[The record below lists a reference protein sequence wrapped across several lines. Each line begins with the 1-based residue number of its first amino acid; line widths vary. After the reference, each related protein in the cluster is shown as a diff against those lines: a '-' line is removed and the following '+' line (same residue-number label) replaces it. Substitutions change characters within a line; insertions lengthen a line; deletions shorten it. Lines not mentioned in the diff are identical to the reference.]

1 MGVYNVDK
9 LDGSLSLIAGRGQI
23 TQYSTVPTATV
34 DRLNE
39 IIQYVGTTT
48 SSYTNGYFYKCI
60 YDESVTPAVY
70 RWNNIQVQTGGG
82 TGTDNVV
89 EGYFNPANNLFYE
102 ESTYI
107 TPIIGASN
115 TLYVSLDTN
124 LLYRYANSIF
134 IRVDDVTVDS
144 DIVEGY
150 YNTTDGKF
158 YEESTYTTEITGET
172 GKIYISL
179 DTNVQYRYNGSNYV
193 TIGGSIPVASSSVL
207 GGVKVGTDLDID
219 ANGVLTTNLGL
230 VVSSN
235 KLCVRYSVDEP

>member
-1 MGVYNVDK
+1 MGVYKNNNGV
-9 LDGSLSLIAGRGQI
+9 LSPIATGVSKNAQVI
-23 TQYSTVPTATV
+23 ILPTASASNV
-34 DRLNE
+34 GE
-39 IIQYVGTTT
+39 IFQYIGNTTA
-48 SSYTNGYFYKCI
+48 SYTNGYFYKCVQSGAN
-60 YDESVTPAVY
+60 YLWT
-70 RWNNIQVQTGGG
+70 NIDVQTGGG
-82 TGTDNVV
+82 ASSDNVV
-89 EGYFNPANNLFYE
+89 EGYFNSTDNLFYE

-115 TLYVSLDTN
+115 VIYVSLDTD
-124 LLYRYANSIF
+124 LLYRYNGSIF
-134 IRVDDVTVDS
+134 IRVDEVTVDS

-179 DTNVQYRYNGSNYV
+179 DTNIQYRYDGSSYV

-207 GGVKVGTDLDID
+207 GGVKVGSDMQID

-230 VVSSN
+230 VVSN
-235 KLCVRYSVDEP
+235 GKLCVLHDVTTP

>member
-1 MGVYNVDK
+1 MSVNVVSPST
-9 LDGSLSLIAGRGQI
+9 GALSPIASRGQFI
-23 TQYSTVPTATV
+23 QYSVMPTPSV
-34 DRLNE
+34 DIVNK
-39 IIQYVGTTT
+39 IVQYIGTTT
-48 SSYTNGYFYKCI
+48 ASYTNGYFYKCVQSGAN
-60 YDESVTPAVY
+60 YLWT
-70 RWNNIQVQTGGG
+70 NIDVQTGGG
-82 TGTDNVV
+82 ASSDNVV
-89 EGYFNPANNLFYE
+89 EGYFNSTDNLFYE

-107 TPIIGASN
+107 TPIAGASN

-124 LLYRYANSIF
+124 LLYRYNNLIF
-134 IRVDDVTVDS
+134 IRVDEVAVDS

-179 DTNVQYRYNGSNYV
+179 DTNVQYRYDGSNYV

-219 ANGVLTTNLGL
+219 ANGVLSTNLGL
-230 VVSSN
+230 VVDN
-235 KLCVRYSVDEP
+235 GKLCVRYSVDEP